1 VVGAQVSLEPQRLPG
16 AAISQERT
24 MKKHIEP
31 ISSVQSE
38 LSVGDLGAIT
48 GGAPASGGRYGGY
61 VPGGRQEAP
70 QPHYGHERSERPS
83 PPVDGP
89 NRPYQPS
96 GDGVLPPGGPGGG
109 RNADTYVSMYGH

>member
-1 VVGAQVSLEPQRLPG
+1 MAPREPQRLPG

-31 ISSVQSE
+31 VSSVQSE
-38 LSVGDLGAIT
+38 LSVGDLAAIT
-48 GGAPASGGRYGGY
+48 GGMPSGRYGGQ
-61 VPGGRQEAP
+61 VPGGRQRDP
-70 QPHYGHERSERPS
+70 QPSYGRGHERSEAPS
-83 PPVDGP
+83 QPVDGP

-96 GDGVLPPGGPGGG
+96 GDGLLPPGGTGGG